1 MYRRAEHTRGA
12 HARDPVL
19 MKAPP
24 PRCVRALRYTK
35 GAGLDALATQVPVAK
50 SKRKRNR
57 RTLATASST
66 PTLPGASNVHD

>member
-1 MYRRAEHTRGA
+1 MYRRAEHT
-12 HARDPVL
+12 
-19 MKAPP
+19 
-24 PRCVRALRYTK
+24 CVRTGVNGCADPTLSEGFAYANKARLRR
-35 GAGLDALATQVPVAK
+35 ACAQVPVAK